1 MNLEAFT
8 KLAKAPVKRK
18 TVCVIDLI
26 GPDRTLL
33 YGYTVDRDTWHV
45 YLQDGLIHLLVYKG
59 DVMLSHRSAA
69 TWDAEDLVPNKRA
82 YPESTDEAFAWTLH
96 HLWIDVQYRPFSRD
110 RELELL
116 GVTYHGKT
124 RSWDFHGV

>member
-1 MNLEAFT
+1 MNLKAFI
-8 KLAKAPVKRK
+8 KLAEAPAKRK

-45 YLQDGLIHLLVYKG
+45 YLQDGLIHLLVYTG
-59 DVMLSHRSAA
+59 NTMLSHRSAG
-69 TWDAEDLVPNKRA
+69 TWDAEDLVPNKRV

-96 HLWIDVQYRPFSRD
+96 HLWIDVPYLPFNRD
-110 RELELL
+110 REVAALEERF
-116 GVTYHGKT
+116 HGKT
-124 RSWDFHGV
+124 RSWDFPGV